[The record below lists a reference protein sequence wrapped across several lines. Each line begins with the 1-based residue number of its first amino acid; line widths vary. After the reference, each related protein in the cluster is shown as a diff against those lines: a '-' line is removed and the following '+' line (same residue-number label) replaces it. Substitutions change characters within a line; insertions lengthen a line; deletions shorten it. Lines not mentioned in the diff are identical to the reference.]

1 MTDIREMAA
10 AVVDVAGNFFISG
23 GEDLYA
29 SMIFSLLI
37 IIYKTIPYTVCIAFF
52 CSTIYRNTVEM
63 LSDPDG
69 SWEVRDDMELPNPR
83 TRHCMALF
91 DGSKIM
97 LAGGRYI
104 DMTSM
109 SLFN

>member
-37 IIYKTIPYTVCIAFF
+37 IIYKTIPYMYCFLLQHHLQKH
-52 CSTIYRNTVEM
+52 C
-63 LSDPDG
+63 
-69 SWEVRDDMELPNPR
+69 RD
-83 TRHCMALF
+83 ALR
-91 DGSKIM
+91 S
-97 LAGGRYI
+97 
-104 DMTSM
+104 
-109 SLFN
+109 